1 MSGTKQL
8 YIVILHLLQLHEKE
22 VLKKKEKKLMGMEEQ
37 TNKSQSELYLQHAER
52 GTSFWWRNPLN
63 VQVAGLEDEDK
74 EFHIYSDWVSG

>member
-1 MSGTKQL
+1 
-8 YIVILHLLQLHEKE
+8 
-22 VLKKKEKKLMGMEEQ
+22 MGMEEQ

-74 EFHIYSDWVSG
+74 EFHIHSDWVSG